1 MFLSYFFNDSF
12 FVIILYFKLLLF
24 LLVLLV
30 LLNIQSRYLP
40 LLESIGTDKIVNSCA
55 KLLLVN
61 H

>member
-1 MFLSYFFNDSF
+1 MFLSYFFNGIISCYYIVF
-12 FVIILYFKLLLF
+12 QVILF

-30 LLNIQSRYLP
+30 LLNIRTRYLP

-61 H
+61 P